1 MAIPSSVAQRMRA
14 RREELGLSQ
23 AALARRIGVSRA
35 YIGNTESGGADW
47 EPTVENLVAWSVAL
61 GWEPDYLVR
70 QAGRLTSPGASE
82 LDLGLLG
89 AGALAALRT
98 EVAAAVRD
106 GILAAIE
113 ELRAAAP
120 PPAGDHPPAPRRRS
134 DA

>member
-1 MAIPSSVAQRMRA
+1 MAIPSAVAQRLRA

-47 EPTVENLVAWSVAL
+47 EPTVEHLVAWSVAL

-70 QAGRLTSPGASE
+70 QAGRLASPGASE

-120 PPAGDHPPAPRRRS
+120 PPDGARPPAPRRRS